1 MAYGG
6 YGAGGYGAGGYGY
19 NADGTSFQG
28 SVPAAQ
34 GIANSVVVQS
44 RGKEEEQI
52 FDTRK
57 MFVGCVKKTTA
68 EETFL
73 SFFSDFGEVEKASLK
88 KSYDGSGHRGFGFVI
103 YKDQAVTDSVMA
115 LAGHLV
121 LDGRKLN
128 VELAIP
134 SNMKPPEGVDST
146 KLFIGNLPKDGI
158 GPATEELTEYFSQ
171 FGEVESS
178 FVSPDKGFGFVT
190 FKNEIGAYKALA
202 HGLKNGQGHAIR
214 ENVIL
219 ETKWPDPKP
228 KPVPP
233 MTPMAMGY
241 NMYGGG
247 LVGASAFPVQGGYA
261 GGGGY
266 TANIGFG
273 FPGGGLPTAGN
284 AGGLVGIGG
293 FAGTGGVVGAN
304 GYGGTPTGRFQPY

>member
-19 NADGTSFQG
+19 NADGTTFQG
-28 SVPAAQ
+28 SVPAAE

-68 EETFL
+68 EETFI

-128 VELAIP
+128 IELAIP

-146 KLFIGNLPKDGI
+146 KLFMGDLPRDGT
-158 GPATEELTEYFSQ
+158 GPTTEELTQYFSQ
-171 FGEVESS
+171 FGEVKSA

-190 FKNEIGAYKALA
+190 FNNEIGAYKALG
-202 HGLKNGQGHAIR
+202 HGLKNGQGHTIR
-214 ENVIL
+214 ENLIL
-219 ETKWPDPKP
+219 QTQWPNPKP
-228 KPVPP
+228 KPV
-233 MTPMAMGY
+233 TPMATMGMGY

-247 LVGASAFPVQGGYA
+247 LVEPSGFPVQAGYV
-261 GGGGY
+261 GGGGL
-266 TANIGFG
+266 TASAGFG
-273 FPGGGLPTAGN
+273 IPGGGLAG
-284 AGGLVGIGG
+284 AGGFGGTVG
-293 FAGTGGVVGAN
+293 FAGMGGIVGTN
-304 GYGGTPTGRFQPY
+304 TYGGAPTGRFQPY

>member
-19 NADGTSFQG
+19 NADGTTFQG

-34 GIANSVVVQS
+34 GIANSVVGQS

-68 EETFL
+68 EETFI

-128 VELAIP
+128 IELAIP

-146 KLFIGNLPKDGI
+146 KLFMGNLPTDGT
-158 GPATEELTEYFSQ
+158 GPTTEELTEYFSQ
-171 FGEVESS
+171 FGEVVSA
-178 FVSPDKGFGFVT
+178 FVSPDKGFSFVT
-190 FKNEIGAYKALA
+190 FKDEMGAYKALG
-202 HGLKNGQGHAIR
+202 HGLKNGQGHSIR
-214 ENVIL
+214 ENLIL
-219 ETKWPDPKP
+219 ETKWPNPKP
-228 KPVPP
+228 KPV
-233 MTPMAMGY
+233 TPMAPMGMGY

-247 LVGASAFPVQGGYA
+247 LVDASGYLVQAGYA
-261 GGGGY
+261 GGGGF
-266 TANIGFG
+266 TPSSGFG
-273 FPGGGLPTAGN
+273 IPGGGFAGP
-284 AGGLVGIGG
+284 GGLVGIGG
-293 FAGTGGVVGAN
+293 LAGAGGVVGTN
-304 GYGGTPTGRFQPY
+304 GFGVASSPPTGRFQPY